1 VELAAAKVTVP
12 MFEPFFWT
20 SSTVSPAAATLA

>member
-12 MFEPFFWT
+12 MFEPFFCT
-20 SSTVSPAAATLA
+20 SRLVSPVAAILA